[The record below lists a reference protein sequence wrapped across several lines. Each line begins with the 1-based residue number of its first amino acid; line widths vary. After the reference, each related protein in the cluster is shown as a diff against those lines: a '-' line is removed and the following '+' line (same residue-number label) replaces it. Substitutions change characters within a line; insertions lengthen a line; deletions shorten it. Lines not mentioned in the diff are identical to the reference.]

1 MHSMEV
7 RRADHYLLTL
17 FLQRCLLLVTG
28 HHHRSLLWPMGRSS
42 CSLAQTYCSHKQTAA
57 LIPSFLPGVVRE
69 KNNNNKKTTK
79 WTPHFAFSF
88 KCIRWK
94 VFHIDGLTEQQ
105 QKRTA
110 TDTASIEDLERTS
123 GLTVPNSNAH
133 LYTNCHNCRWVSIRR
148 KRNCPTVHN
157 TKWDRQKTQH
167 CIRTWRWAQL
177 LPLKGWRDLPA
188 IKANRELQSS
198 ELSPW
203 GQSLIIL
210 L

>member
-1 MHSMEV
+1 MLPSKNHQLAQDFSRQIIDACNICQHFWQLSTAGTVCSIGLSHIEITTSSGSLWDTSHQMHSMEV

-42 CSLAQTYCSHKQTAA
+42 GSLAQTYCSHKQTAA

-69 KNNNNKKTTK
+69 KNNNNKKATK

-105 QKRTA
+105 QNCN
-110 TDTASIEDLERTS
+110 SYSLSWGLEE
-123 GLTVPNSNAH
+123 N
-133 LYTNCHNCRWVSIRR
+133 
-148 KRNCPTVHN
+148 
-157 TKWDRQKTQH
+157 
-167 CIRTWRWAQL
+167 IRTYKSK
-177 LPLKGWRDLPA
+177 LKC
-188 IKANRELQSS
+188 SFV
-198 ELSPW
+198 
-203 GQSLIIL
+203 
-210 L
+210 

>member
-7 RRADHYLLTL
+7 RRADYLLTL

-42 CSLAQTYCSHKQTAA
+42 GSLAQTYCSHKQTAA

-69 KNNNNKKTTK
+69 KNNNNKQTNANPTLLFPLNVSDRKSSTLMV
-79 WTPHFAFSF
+79 WLSSN
-88 KCIRWK
+88 
-94 VFHIDGLTEQQ
+94 
-105 QKRTA
+105 RTA
-110 TDTASIEDLERTS
+110 TATASVEDLKRTS
-123 GLTVPNSNAH
+123 GLTNLNSNVH
-133 LYTNCHNCRWVSIRR
+133 LYNNCHNCRWVRIRR
-148 KRNCPTVHN
+148 KSNCPTTHD
-157 TKWDRQKTQH
+157 TKLDRQKTQH